1 MYDDLDGDVEVTKWG
16 IGNEVRVV
24 GGCDELIKQSLSMY
38 VS

>member
-1 MYDDLDGDVEVTKWG
+1 MYDDLDGDVKVTKWG

-24 GGCDELIKQSLSMY
+24 GGYYKSIKQSLIMY